1 MCSKNGVASIRQ
13 LIDLSKKELLKLDSE
28 TNIFKSQENI
38 NKLLQ
43 SGSRYIFRYSG
54 IIKKSQLHRISEIIY
69 SEQAVIGRTVFRS
82 LDFYT
87 ADDFGKY
94 HIGSMTF
101 KEESTGITSI
111 SLEMRFNE
119 KAIEVEKIKDL
130 IGAYCYE
137 YNY

>member
-28 TNIFKSQENI
+28 IDIFKSQENI

-54 IIKKSQLHRISEIIY
+54 IIKKSQIHRISNIVYKQIAIGE
-69 SEQAVIGRTVFRS
+69 AVFLRS

-87 ADDFGKY
+87 SDNFGEY
-94 HIGSMTF
+94 HIGAMIF
-101 KEESTGITSI
+101 KGGSTGTSI
-111 SLEMRFNE
+111 SLEKMRFNE
-119 KAIEVEKIKDL
+119 KVAEVETIKDL
-130 IGAYCYE
+130 LSAYCYKG
-137 YNY
+137 Y

>member
-28 TNIFKSQENI
+28 TDIFKSQENI

-54 IIKKSQLHRISEIIY
+54 IIKKSQIHRISNIVYKQI
-69 SEQAVIGRTVFRS
+69 AVGEDVLLRS

-87 ADDFGKY
+87 SDDFGEY
-94 HIGSMTF
+94 YIGAMIF
-101 KEESTGITSI
+101 RGSTGTSI

-119 KAIEVEKIKDL
+119 KVTEVETIKDL
-130 IGAYCYE
+130 LSAYCYKC
-137 YNY
+137 Y